1 MKQEGKAHPRPE
13 EKVRQKIDR
22 MHSIRTKFTLTV
34 VIVII
39 LTLGIATVIGVISIK
54 KLGSDDADQMIH
66 LTATTGAMNLE
77 HYFESVEHSVRTV
90 STLVSDSFEGMSF
103 EDLDSQVERSRNL
116 FGQIAHNTNGVLTY
130 YLRIDPEI
138 SEDITGFWYVYQDGE
153 FKEHEV
159 TDITQYDTSDTS
171 ALVWFTVP
179 KATGEGA
186 WLPPYRT
193 ESLGARVIS
202 YNEPIYWEERF
213 VGVIGIEIDY
223 EMLKKEVESIS
234 IFESGYA
241 FILDEYA
248 NVFYH
253 PLWDSAQL
261 NLETTALDEPE
272 QFIGS
277 NHIRYN
283 YEGVE
288 KEAVWI
294 PLSNGMRLYVC
305 APVSEINSGWKGMI
319 RIILIALL
327 MILAIAILAMMRFTG
342 RITKPLRDLTEA
354 AKQVDEGDYD
364 LSLEYDKND
373 EIGILTRTF
382 KQLATDTKEKITELE
397 ELDQQKIKINDL
409 LMDCITI
416 LRSNEEYEVAC
427 NKLLDL
433 VASFYGADRSYIFE
447 FDLGSQRMSNTYE
460 WCAEGIEAEIS
471 KLQNMDIAIV
481 DRWIAQFRAH
491 GEFYINSTDGELDH
505 DSDEYKIL
513 AMQDIQSLMAAPLQL
528 GGDIVGFLGVDNPR
542 ANTNTLLVL
551 QAVSS
556 FVVNQLGKQRE
567 ERQRMM
573 LSAMTDDYDVLIRSD
588 IDCDNFAV
596 LRTNDS
602 YLDYC
607 PELYSYRSL
616 SAFLDR
622 LSHLNEEE
630 YESFQAHVS
639 LASIMQ
645 HLTQGHA
652 LYHNFRI
659 IDKAGNS
666 TTYQVKAV
674 PVGESHRILLGIHN
688 IEETVRAEEKQRRM
702 LKEALEKAEYANSAK
717 TAFLSN
723 MSHEIRTPMNAIIG
737 LDNLALHND
746 MLDVQTR
753 DYLEKIGT
761 SARHLLGL
769 INDILDMS
777 RIEAGRIMLRKEEF
791 SFSDMLEQINTM
803 VMSQCNDK
811 GLDYECRV
819 LSRVDDYYI
828 GDDTRFKE
836 VLINILSNAVKFTD
850 APGSIRMTVEC
861 TAVYEHQSTLRFC
874 IRDTG
879 IGMDKEFI
887 PRIFDAFSQ
896 EDSSNKN
903 RYGSTGLGMAITKR
917 IVDMMNGTIS
927 VQSEKG
933 VGTEFTVVVTLKN
946 SERQDNAR
954 ENSIDPGRI
963 HVLIVDD
970 EEFAAEH
977 ARTILND
984 AGIRADICL
993 NGQEA
998 LHMLEIRHTKQEPY
1012 NLVLM
1017 DWKMPEMDGLETAK
1031 RIRESYG
1038 SETVVILLT
1047 AYNWYDIMENA
1058 LDAGID
1064 SFLTKPLFASKVIS
1078 EFERVARRNN
1088 LNLFKEK
1095 KRADLTGR
1103 RILLA
1108 EDIEMN
1114 AEIMMNIL
1122 EMGGMKTDHAEN
1134 GRIVAEMFQSSE
1146 AGMYSAILMDIRM
1159 PEMDGLEATQVIR
1172 ALDRPDA
1179 KTIPII
1185 ALTANAFDEDVQRSL
1200 QVGMNAHLTKP
1211 VEPEHLFKTL
1221 GELIWES
1228 EN

>member
-1 MKQEGKAHPRPE
+1 
-13 EKVRQKIDR
+13 

-34 VIVII
+34 VSVII
-39 LTLGIATVIGVISIK
+39 ITLSIATIIGVISIK
-54 KLGSDDADQMIH
+54 KLGSEDADQMIH

-77 HYFESVEHSVRTV
+77 QYFESVEHSVRMV
-90 STLVSDSFEGMSF
+90 STLVSDSFDGMKP
-103 EDLDSQVERSRNL
+103 EDLDAQVEHVRNL
-116 FGQIAHNTNGVLTY
+116 FGRIAYNTNGVLTY
-130 YLRIDPEI
+130 YFRIDPEI
-138 SEDITGFWYVYQDGE
+138 SEDVKGFWYVYQDGKG
-153 FKEHEV
+153 FTEHEV
-159 TDITQYDTSDTS
+159 TDITQYDTNDTS
-171 ALVWFTVP
+171 RIVWFTVP
-179 KATGEGA
+179 KATGEGV
-186 WLPPYRT
+186 WLPPYYT
-193 ESLGARVIS
+193 ENLGTRVVS
-202 YNEPIYWEERF
+202 YNVPVYWNERF
-213 VGVIGIEIDY
+213 LGVIGIEIDY
-223 EMLKKEVESIS
+223 EMLKKEVENIS
-234 IFESGYA
+234 IYESGYA
-241 FILDEYA
+241 FILDENE

-253 PLWDSAQL
+253 PQLDSAQL
-261 NLETTALDEPE
+261 SLETTAIDGSE

-277 NHIRYN
+277 NHIRYT
-283 YEGVE
+283 YDGVT

-305 APVSEINSGWKGMI
+305 APVSEINSGWTGMI
-319 RIILIALL
+319 WIILIALFV
-327 MILAIAILAMMRFTG
+327 ILAVAVFAMMRFTG
-342 RITKPLRDLTEA
+342 RITKPLRELTEA
-354 AKQVDEGDYD
+354 AKQLDEGNYAF
-364 LSLEYDKND
+364 SLEYDKDD

-382 KQLATDTKEKITELE
+382 KQLAVNTKEKITTME
-397 ELDQQKIKINDL
+397 ELDQQKIIINDL
-409 LMDCITI
+409 LMDCTTI
-416 LRSNEEYEVAC
+416 MHGNEDYEVAC
-427 NKLLDL
+427 NKMLDL

-471 KLQNMDIAIV
+471 KLQNMDISIV
-481 DRWIAQFRAH
+481 DRWIAQFKAH

-528 GGDIVGFLGVDNPR
+528 GGNIIGFLGVDNPR
-542 ANTNTLLVL
+542 ANTNTLLIL

-556 FVVNQLGKQRE
+556 FVVNQLGQQRQE
-567 ERQRMM
+567 KHRMM
-573 LSAMTDDYDVLIRSD
+573 LSALTDDYDVLIRSD
-588 IDCDNFAV
+588 IDCDTFAV

-602 YLDYC
+602 YQEYC
-607 PELYSYRSL
+607 PELYDYRSL

-630 YESFQAHVS
+630 YESIHTHVN
-639 LASIMQ
+639 LESIND
-645 HLTQGHA
+645 HLTKDQV
-652 LYHNFRI
+652 LYHNFRLK
-659 IDKAGNS
+659 DKTGNS
-666 TTYQVKAV
+666 TTYQVKIV
-674 PVGESHRILLGIHN
+674 PVGTWPESHRILLGIHN
-688 IEETVRAEEKQRRM
+688 IEETVRAEEKQQQM
-702 LKEALEKAEYANSAK
+702 LKEALEKAEYANHAK
-717 TAFLSN
+717 TAFLSS

-737 LDNLALHND
+737 LDTLALHND
-746 MLDVQTR
+746 TLDVQTR
-753 DYLEKIGT
+753 DYLEKIGS
-761 SARHLLGL
+761 SARHLLDL

-777 RIEAGRIMLRKEEF
+777 RIESGRIMLRKEEF
-791 SFSDMLEQINTM
+791 SFSAMLEQINTM
-803 VMSQCNDK
+803 VMSQCSDK
-811 GLDYECRV
+811 GLDYECHV

-836 VLINILSNAVKFTD
+836 VLINILSNAIKFTD
-850 APGSIRMTVEC
+850 APGSIRMTVER
-861 TAVYEHQSTLRFC
+861 TAVFENQSTLRFC

-879 IGMDKEFI
+879 IGMDKEFL

-917 IVDMMNGTIS
+917 IVEMMNGTIS

-946 SERQDNAR
+946 SEYQDDTH
-954 ENSIDPGRI
+954 ENSIEPGKL

-970 EEFAAEH
+970 EEYAAEH
-977 ARTILND
+977 ARTVLND
-984 AGIRADICL
+984 AGVRADICMS
-993 NGQEA
+993 GQEA
-998 LHMLEIRHTKQEPY
+998 LQMLEIRNTKQEPY

-1031 RIRESYG
+1031 RIRENYG
-1038 SETVVILLT
+1038 KETVVILLT
-1047 AYNWYDIMENA
+1047 AYNWYDVLDKA
-1058 LDAGID
+1058 LEVGID

-1078 EFERVARRNN
+1078 EFERVARNN
-1088 LNLFKEK
+1088 NMNLFKEK
-1095 KRADLTGR
+1095 KRAELAGR

-1114 AEIMMNIL
+1114 AEIMMDVL
-1122 EMGGMKTDHAEN
+1122 EMEDVETDHAEN
-1134 GRIVAEMFQSSE
+1134 GRIVVDMFQNSE

-1159 PEMDGLEATQVIR
+1159 PEMDGLEATQAIR

-1221 GELIWES
+1221 GELIWEA
-1228 EN
+1228 EEQNG